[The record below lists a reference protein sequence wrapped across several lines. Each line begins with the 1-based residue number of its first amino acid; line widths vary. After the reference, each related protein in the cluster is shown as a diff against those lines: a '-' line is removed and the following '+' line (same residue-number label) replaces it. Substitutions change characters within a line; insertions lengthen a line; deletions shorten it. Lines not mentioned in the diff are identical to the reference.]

1 MGAFGMQLTKLQLEG
16 PKKEIAVIEFDSGL
30 NVIAG
35 ASDTGKSFAFE
46 CINYAFGATE
56 IPEVPNEAVG
66 YEWVLLEF
74 LNKSLNQKITLKR
87 SLLES
92 ESTNIYYI
100 YSDISNIE
108 TANSETLSIS
118 SQAKKSLSS
127 KLLDDCNCS
136 YRNIL
141 SKSSDGKTERFTFRK
156 FIYLIM
162 LSETRIVQ
170 KNAPIY
176 LGDTKRDRTSTKET
190 SSFFTILTGLDY
202 QKHLKPENPEI
213 KKAHLKGAI
222 DELTIICG
230 ELQKDITE
238 TESSLNN
245 LNPQKINA
253 IIKEIEKSLTE
264 QRQMV
269 QGIEYSR
276 QQELSLLDSVIRD
289 KNRILD
295 NLAKFKLLK
304 KNYQSD
310 IDRLDFIEQTHDYT
324 GQLVDIKCPICHT
337 TMKSPKK
344 DNEIYYIAI
353 EKEKEKLKAHLLDL
367 EETIN
372 DFDSDLTLTSKR
384 IVIIQNKIEAFNKD
398 LSGQSNKI
406 SETLIKHEQY
416 LKIRDQ
422 VVAVENNKKKLF
434 DTNSRI
440 QELNDRIDNTKVV
453 SEKVNIKKLSDELM
467 VEFCKIVQNLL
478 EEWTFIDSS
487 DKCSVE
493 FNSKPNDIVVCGK
506 TKASYGKGAR
516 AIINS
521 SFLIAIMLYCQ
532 QYGLSHPGFIVL
544 DSPLT
549 TYKEKDKQKN
559 EKNEEVSKGVKSA
572 FFNNLSQIG
581 RGRQIIVFDNETPP
595 ENLTEIKYQHFTGN
609 PDIDRAGFVPVH

>member
-190 SSFFTILTGLDY
+190 SSFFTVLTGLDY
-202 QKHLKPENPEI
+202 QKHLKSENPEI

-269 QGIEYSR
+269 QGIEHSR

-324 GQLVDIKCPICHT
+324 GQLVDVKCPICHT

-384 IVIIQNKIEAFNKD
+384 IVIIQDKIEAFNKD

-422 VVAVENNKKKLF
+422 VVVVENNKKKLF

-493 FNSKPNDIVVCGK
+493 FNSKSNDIVVCGK

-572 FFNNLSQIG
+572 FFNNLSRIG
-581 RGRQIIVFDNETPP
+581 RGRQIIIFDNETPP

>member
-581 RGRQIIVFDNETPP
+581 RGRQITVFDNETPP

>member
-190 SSFFTILTGLDY
+190 SSFFTVLTGLDY

-269 QGIEYSR
+269 QGLEHSR

-310 IDRLDFIEQTHDYT
+310 IDRLEFIEQTHDYT

-384 IVIIQNKIEAFNKD
+384 IVIIQDKIEAFNKD
-398 LSGQSNKI
+398 LSAQSNKI

-422 VVAVENNKKKLF
+422 VVAVENNKRKLF

-493 FNSKPNDIVVCGK
+493 FNSKSNDIVVCGK

-581 RGRQIIVFDNETPP
+581 RGRQIIIFDNETPP